1 MRPKDFLTPARS
13 SPSYLLS
20 VIAVAGLLIHGGAQA
35 AGAGAAI
42 PPVPPNAPSVQ
53 APPPVQTAPA
63 TPDWEK
69 FATQKA
75 DKIVVFKSQRK
86 LELVR
91 KGEVIRTYPIALGRN
106 PVGPKLW
113 RGDGK
118 TPEGT
123 YFIDKRNPD
132 SAYHLSLHISYPE
145 TADIKRATAM
155 NVDPGGNVLIHG
167 EPNILNHEGKA
178 NLLKDW
184 TAGCI
189 GLHNTDMDEV
199 WRLTDDGVTVEIHP

>member
-1 MRPKDFLTPARS
+1 MRLEDFVTSPRS
-13 SPSYLLS
+13 NRAYLLS
-20 VIAVAGLLIHGGAQA
+20 VIAVAGLLIHGGAHA
-35 AGAGAAI
+35 AGGGAGTAI
-42 PPVPPNAPSVQ
+42 PPVTPNA
-53 APPPVQTAPA
+53 PPVQTPA
-63 TPDWEK
+63 TAAPDWRQY
-69 FATQKA
+69 ATPKA

-86 LELVR
+86 LKLLR

-123 YFIDKRNPD
+123 YFIDRRNPA
-132 SAYHLSLHISYPE
+132 SEYHLSMHISYPE
-145 TADIKRATAM
+145 TADLKRAAAM

>member
-1 MRPKDFLTPARS
+1 MQRKNFLTSTGLAPAS
-13 SPSYLLS
+13 LLS
-20 VIAVAGLLIHGGAQA
+20 VIAFAGFLIQGQAQA
-35 AGAGAAI
+35 GGVGTAI
-42 PPVPPNAPSVQ
+42 PPIAPNAGPGQ
-53 APPPVQTAPA
+53 PPAAPEWDKYV
-63 TPDWEK
+63 TP
-69 FATQKA
+69 KA

-91 KGEVIRTYPIALGRN
+91 QGQVIRSYHIALGRN

-118 TPEGT
+118 TPEGS
-123 YFIDKRNPD
+123 YFIDRRNIA
-132 SAYHLSLHISYPE
+132 SEYHLSLHISYPE
-145 TADIKRATAM
+145 TTDIKRAAAM

-178 NLLKDW
+178 NLLEDW

-189 GLHNTDMDEV
+189 ALHNSDMDEV

>member
-1 MRPKDFLTPARS
+1 MWPKDFLTPALS
-13 SPSYLLS
+13 AKPSLLS
-20 VIAVAGLLIHGGAQA
+20 VIAVATVLIHGSAHA
-35 AGAGAAI
+35 AGAGTAI
-42 PPVPPNAPSVQ
+42 PPLTPNATPPQ
-53 APPPVQTAPA
+53 AVAPA
-63 TPDWEK
+63 PSPVPDWEK
-69 FATQKA
+69 FATAKA
-75 DKIVVFKSQRK
+75 DRIVVYKSQRK
-86 LELVR
+86 LDLVR
-91 KGEVIRTYPIALGRN
+91 KGEVIRSYHVSLGRN

-123 YFIDKRNPD
+123 YFIDRRNPA
-132 SAYHLSLHISYPE
+132 SEYHLSMHISYPE
-145 TADIKRATAM
+145 TADIKRAAAM
-155 NVDPGGNVLIHG
+155 NVDPGGNILIHG

-189 GLHNTDMDEV
+189 GLHNGDMDEV

>member
-1 MRPKDFLTPARS
+1 MRPRDFLTPART

-20 VIAVAGLLIHGGAQA
+20 VIAVAGLLIHGGAHA
-35 AGAGAAI
+35 AGVGAGTGI
-42 PPVPPNAPSVQ
+42 PPATPNAPPSPP
-53 APPPVQTAPA
+53 APPH
-63 TPDWEK
+63 WEQ

-75 DKIVVFKSQRK
+75 DRIVVFKSQRK
-86 LELVR
+86 LELLR
-91 KGEVIRTYPIALGRN
+91 EGEIIRTYHIALGRN
-106 PVGPKLW
+106 PIGPKIE
-113 RGDGK
+113 RGDGR

-123 YFIDKRNPD
+123 YFIDKRNPE

-145 TADIKRATAM
+145 TADLKRAAAL
-155 NVDPGGNVLIHG
+155 NVDPGANILIHG

-189 GLHNTDMDEV
+189 ALNNTDMDEV
-199 WRLTDDGVTVEIHP
+199 WRLTDDGITVEIHP